1 MENQQMALSAGKG
14 LTRLITDNKC
24 PKIWLLFDVFVI
36 SLYEVRERVKVA
48 ILTVRVFNLT
58 VLQ

>member
-1 MENQQMALSAGKG
+1 MALSAGKG